1 MSCDSVES
9 HQKFKKKYSIPFP
22 LLADTDSK
30 LCDAFGVPNE
40 KYPQRSTF
48 LIDSD
53 GTIRKVWPK
62 VKVEGHALDVLAAI
76 E

>member
-9 HQKFKKKYSIPFP
+9 HQKFRKKYSIPFP
-22 LLADTDSK
+22 LLADTDAK
-30 LCDAFGVPNE
+30 LCDAFGVPHE

-62 VKVEGHALDVLAAI
+62 VKVEGHALDVLAALK
-76 E
+76 